1 MRTNS
6 RLAASLREDHA
17 LEQEKRIGTLTEER
31 IAGAWGSSAIG
42 VLRAFLR
49 RYALRRDP
57 LLPPSPYSARL
68 AAARSK

>member
-31 IAGAWGSSAIG
+31 IAGAWPLVGRSASH
-42 VLRAFLR
+42 
-49 RYALRRDP
+49 D
-57 LLPPSPYSARL
+57 
-68 AAARSK
+68 